1 MWQHCRSDVKRTRA
15 GNADGGQQGF
25 QRLGSD
31 QWCKP
36 FVKMTFLSLPDR
48 WEPEAGAWKLQL
60 PMTLRLVTGGQGL
73 FRVQMEAG

>member
-1 MWQHCRSDVKRTRA
+1 MLTEDRA
-15 GNADGGQQGF
+15 GVPETGF
-25 QRLGSD
+25 RSMVQAICQND
-31 QWCKP
+31 
-36 FVKMTFLSLPDR
+36 LSLSTSDR